1 MSDAR
6 SPAEVV
12 AQSLAIASIVAP
24 EPERERERDD
34 GANSRAVASCEP
46 SKSLVS
52 GPQLRQ
58 SAPRVPGFAGAIAAN
73 LRRQHPKP
81 SLQGKEQA

>member
-12 AQSLAIASIVAP
+12 AQSSAIASIVA
-24 EPERERERDD
+24 RERDD

-52 GPQLRQ
+52 GPQLWQ